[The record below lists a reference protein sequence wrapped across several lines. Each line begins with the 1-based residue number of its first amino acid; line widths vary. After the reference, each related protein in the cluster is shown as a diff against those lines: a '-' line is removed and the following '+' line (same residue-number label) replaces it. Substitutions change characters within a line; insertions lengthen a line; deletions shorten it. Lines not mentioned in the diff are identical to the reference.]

1 MAKSR
6 SSVQSARLK
15 SRRLKIAFPITLRGR
30 ADVNALEAQSG
41 RLAVFVSGSFEPE
54 PGGGNHSMH
63 SAVFPSIECFGAA
76 QDVRE
81 IRS

>member
-1 MAKSR
+1 LLGAGALR
-6 SSVQSARLK
+6 A
-15 SRRLKIAFPITLRGR
+15 IADAFPITLRGR

-54 PGGGNHSMH
+54 VGGGNQFHALRSL
-63 SAVFPSIECFGAA
+63 SFCIERFGAA